1 MSDAGYTLV
10 ETLTALAILALAI
23 HGVTTGLQLMARQQ
37 RVVTEIVGDTAAR
50 RAAEA
55 ALSRELEAR
64 GPFHAH
70 KPEQLSGDP
79 TRFQFDCGLA
89 ALCEAVLV
97 SAADGLKL
105 QLSHAGELRTL
116 PLPGAVAA
124 QFVYHGAQGAS
135 ATWPP
140 TAAGRQVLRA
150 VSVSPVGGSSSTSL
164 LTSRVWR
171 EQPLACEFDP
181 VMQDCR

>member
-37 RVVTEIVGDTAAR
+37 RVVTEVVRDTTAR

-55 ALSRELEAR
+55 ALSRELESG

-79 TRFQFDCGLA
+79 ALLQFDCGQA
-89 ALCEAVLV
+89 ALCEAALV
-97 SAADGLKL
+97 VAPDGLQL
-105 QLSHAGELRTL
+105 QLNHAGELRSL

-124 QFVYHGAQGAS
+124 QFVYHGSQGAN

-140 TAAGRQVLRA
+140 AAAGRQVLRA
-150 VSVSPVGGSSSTSL
+150 VSVSPVGGDSSTSL
-164 LTSRVWR
+164 LTSRIWR